1 MDLSNLRFD
10 RDGSAKPL
18 PSGLAVLLAAAA
30 GRQAA
35 SATAQLHARLAAT
48 SALVGP
54 DTAARGAFNNS
65 VATLLDRKRRE

>member
-10 RDGSAKPL
+10 RDMAAKPL

-35 SATAQLHARLAAT
+35 SATARLHARLAAT
-48 SALVGP
+48 SAMVGA
-54 DTAARGAFNNS
+54 DAAARGAFNPS
-65 VATLLDRKRRE
+65 VATLLDRKRGE